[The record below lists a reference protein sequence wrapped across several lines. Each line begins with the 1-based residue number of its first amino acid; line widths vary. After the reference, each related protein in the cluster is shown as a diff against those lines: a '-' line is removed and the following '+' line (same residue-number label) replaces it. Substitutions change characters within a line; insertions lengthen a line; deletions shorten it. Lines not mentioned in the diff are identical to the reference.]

1 MLYYRDLMEV
11 KEGLHPLMP
20 MTHGVLGSTIP
31 TTGDNGQAAL
41 AYNDVVSNGLLNNG
55 VEVRVTSHNF
65 PAGFFVW
72 SDTSWIAPN
81 LVGGITYTANGY
93 LVVDGVDIGATPYP
107 LLTLSVGAVTPT
119 QLTVAASLAMA
130 VTPTMAGEAVIGQ
143 TFTAAATLV
152 ITGAVPSI
160 SALASVGYAL
170 PAVISPSRTT
180 VVDLDSDATHPAAV
194 FIKDPQAVLDY
205 GIDVT
210 DWLAD
215 SQDSLQ
221 QFTAAPTTDSD
232 VSVHA
237 YGLLGGIMAVMVGGG
252 TPGLPNAVLF
262 DFSTVGGRQDQ
273 RTIYFQIQER

>member
-20 MTHGVLGSTIP
+20 LTHGLLGSTIP

-41 AYNDVVSNGLLNNG
+41 AYNDTVTNNLLNNG

-65 PAGFFVW
+65 PTGFFVW
-72 SDTSWIAPN
+72 ADSSWIAPN

-93 LVVDGVDIGATPYP
+93 LVVDGVDVGASPYP

-119 QLTVAASLAMA
+119 SLTAAAALAIA
-130 VTPTMAGEAVIGQ
+130 VTATLAAAATIGQ
-143 TFTAAATLV
+143 TFTAVATLV
-152 ITGAVPSI
+152 VPGPVPSM
-160 SALASVGYAL
+160 AATATVGFAL
-170 PAVISPSRTT
+170 PDVISPSRTT
-180 VVDLDSDATHPAAV
+180 VVDLDSDTAHPSAV

-210 DWLAD
+210 AWLAD
-215 SQDSLQ
+215 AQDSLLD
-221 QFTAAPTTDSD
+221 FTAAPATGAD

-252 TPGLPNAVLF
+252 TPGVPNAVLF
-262 DFSTVGGRQDQ
+262 DFSTVGGRHDQ